1 MSTAMKTTL
10 LSAPRA
16 STPLRT
22 TLGVAVL
29 ALLASC
35 ARRPTEL
42 WVVVDSNIAIT
53 GTGSPRI
60 DAVRITGRTSAM
72 GDPELDVPFSL
83 VGQMP
88 SFALPG
94 HTVIRPDRG
103 GDESRPLTVI
113 VTGELSNREVV
124 RQTARVSF
132 ARDRRLVVRMFLAAE
147 CVGPRQA
154 ECESM
159 GLTCGEGGRCV
170 AVDRPTL
177 EEYGTSTDGGGSDAS
192 ADAMVSSGT
201 CTTPAAVMLV
211 AGPSAPR
218 LQWPPVGSTA
228 TTKNPTVRWQNAMTT
243 AGSRVEFCQDR
254 ACTRVI
260 AALDQTGTEAR
271 LPCDLPTGTI
281 FFRAR
286 ALVSPGMYGAT
297 ASPTWQ
303 LRIPAQVT
311 NPMTVADTAH
321 GCDSDFDGDGL
332 ADLVV
337 GVRTGATTRLEFFR
351 GRRGMTPAM
360 DRTISMAE
368 TYTSIATA
376 GDVDGDGFVD
386 LVLANSGANAARVLF
401 GAETGALTRSATLV
415 RPAAATSFGTS
426 VAGVGD
432 VDGDGYADVLVG
444 APSSAT
450 NVGQAHLFYGS
461 AAPAMLMGVMVAQGT
476 AALEQLGTSVG
487 GGGDINGDRIS
498 DFVIGA
504 PFGEPAG
511 VPQNQGQVQSFAGA
525 TSRTH
530 RTLGTVTG
538 TSPNAHLGRGVVLG
552 GDSDGDGRADL
563 FGSAPEFQVMM
574 LPMINT
580 IGQVLFQ
587 RSNGTALTTAA
598 SVLLT
603 GSTTAVVRS
612 NVAHI
617 GDSDGDGFGDAL
629 VLGPAT
635 NGGATLGLQLVRG
648 AAMRASFAVATVPG
662 VGDEV
667 PTDVMGAIGDC
678 DGDGSPDAAAVFR
691 SSSMMTDRLVL
702 VRSRGATAMTDV
714 VSAPASGTTFEK
726 FARWY

>member
-1 MSTAMKTTL
+1 MKTKFANVTRPVTNGRWTAAL
-10 LSAPRA
+10 VVLA
-16 STPLRT
+16 
-22 TLGVAVL
+22 TLG
-29 ALLASC
+29 ASC

-42 WVVVDSNIAIT
+42 WVIVDSNIPTT
-53 GTGSPRI
+53 GTATPRI

-83 VGQMP
+83 VGPTP

-132 ARDRRLVVRMFLAAE
+132 ARDRRLVVRMYLAAE
-147 CVGPRQA
+147 CVGARQA

-159 GLTCGEGGRCV
+159 GLTCGEGGQCV

-177 EEYGTSTDGGGSDAS
+177 EEYGASTNRDGGTST
-192 ADAMVSSGT
+192 DAMVSSGT
-201 CTTPAAVMLV
+201 CTTPPAGMLM

-218 LQWPPVGSTA
+218 LTWPPVGSTA

-243 AGSRVEFCQDR
+243 TGARVEFCQDR

-260 AALDQTGTEAR
+260 AALEQTGTEAR
-271 LPCDLPTGTI
+271 LPCDLPTGTV

-286 ALVSPGMYGAT
+286 ALLSPGVYGAA

-303 LRIPAQVT
+303 VRIPAQVT

-321 GCDSDFDGDGL
+321 GCDADFDGDGL
-332 ADLVV
+332 ADIVV
-337 GVRTGATTRLEFFR
+337 GVRTGGATRLEFFR
-351 GRRGMTPAM
+351 GRSGMAPAM
-360 DRTISMAE
+360 DRTLSMAE
-368 TYTSIATA
+368 TYSSIATA

-386 LVLANSGANAARVLF
+386 LVIANGTANTARVLF
-401 GAETGALTRSATLV
+401 GAETNALSRTAPLV
-415 RPAAATSFGTS
+415 RPAGATAFGAA

-444 APSSAT
+444 APSSMT

-461 AAPAMLMGVMVAQGT
+461 AAPAMLSGVMVAQGT
-476 AALEQLGTSVG
+476 AALEQLGSAVG
-487 GGGDINGDRIS
+487 GAGDINGDRIS

-511 VPQNQGQVQSFAGA
+511 VPQNQGQARALAGS
-525 TSRTH
+525 TSRAH
-530 RTLGTVTG
+530 ASLGLVTG

-563 FGSAPEFQVMM
+563 FGSAPEYQVMM

-580 IGQVLFQ
+580 LGQVLFQ
-587 RSNGTALTTAA
+587 RSTGAALTTAA
-598 SVLLT
+598 SALLT

-635 NGGATLGLQLVRG
+635 NGGPTLGLQLVRG
-648 AAMRASFAVATVPG
+648 AATRAAFAVATVPG

-667 PTDVMGAIGDC
+667 PTDVMGPIGDC
-678 DGDGSPDAAAVFR
+678 DGDGSPDAVAVFR

-702 VRSRGATAMTDV
+702 VRSRGATPMTSV
-714 VSAPASGTTFEK
+714 VNAPASGTTFDK